1 MIDIDEKYQAI
12 RNHFEKS
19 PADLNLLDRVYE
31 TAKKLH
37 DGQYRK
43 DGSPYILHPI
53 EVANIL
59 ANLDF
64 NVDVVCA
71 GLLQDVVE
79 DCGYTLQEIKDNFN
93 ENIAQMVDCV
103 SAIDKTKYQFDENDI
118 FEDKEFIKSSAEE
131 QTFKKLIAIGKK
143 NPMGFAIKFADR
155 LHNLR
160 TIEIFDYN
168 KQLEKVRESERWIIP
183 IAEKLNS
190 EHFYREIKNECF
202 KIVNRYSAKTFL
214 EHYNIYHETN
224 KNNITAL
231 KNALNEA
238 FINTTINEIKIKN
251 VREYKV
257 YSDLETIFPNENI
270 GKVSQGQILKVTNY
284 NIYCLYSKGDDKQAI
299 DDVLRIIN
307 KKLSDKIKIIDVKI
321 GRFTHKLYFK
331 LKDNLRNMY
340 NLYIMSKNAYT
351 LQKIGTLDGQ
361 VDNLI
366 DDENL
371 DYLSTKTMKVKT
383 RSGEVKFVPENST
396 VLDFAFKLHQDLGF
410 GFKYAIVNDSKTKQP
425 PYLKLNSG
433 DKVEIFVDRD
443 SNGNIQNRAQ
453 LKWLAYVNT
462 ELAKKNLIKFFEKR
476 LKK

>member
-1 MIDIDEKYQAI
+1 MIDIDKRYQEI
-12 RNHFEKS
+12 RKHFEKN
-19 PADLNLLDRVYE
+19 PADLNLLDRVFY
-31 TAKKLH
+31 TAKTLH
-37 DGQYRK
+37 NGQLRK
-43 DGSPYILHPI
+43 DGTPYITHPI
-53 EVANIL
+53 EVALIL

-71 GLLQDVVE
+71 GLLHDVVE

-103 SAIDKTKYQFDENDI
+103 SAIDNTKYKFDENDI
-118 FEDKEFIKSSAEE
+118 FEDENFVKSSAEE

-160 TIEIFDYN
+160 TIDCFDYN
-168 KQLEKVRESERWIIP
+168 KQLEKVRESEHWIIP

-190 EHFYREIKNECF
+190 EHFYRELKNECF
-202 KIVNRYSAKTFL
+202 KIVNKYSAKTFL
-214 EHYNIYHETN
+214 EHYKIYHETN
-224 KNNITAL
+224 KSNIDDL
-231 KNALNEA
+231 KNTLNIA
-238 FINTTINEIKIKN
+238 FANSCIKEIKIKN

-257 YSDLETIFPNENI
+257 YSDLEAIFPNENI

-284 NIYCLYSKGDDKQAI
+284 NIYCLFNNEDNKTAI
-299 DDVLRIIN
+299 DQVLHILN
-307 KKLSDKIKIIDVKI
+307 KYLIDRIKIIDVKI
-321 GRFTHKLYFK
+321 GRFTHKIYFQ
-331 LKDNLRNMY
+331 LEDNIRNKY
-340 NLYIMSKNAYT
+340 NLYIMNKNAYT

-361 VDNLI
+361 AENLI

-371 DYLSTKTMKVKT
+371 DYLSAKYIKVKT
-383 RSGEVKFVPENST
+383 RSGEVMFIPENST

-425 PYLKLNSG
+425 PFVKLNEG

-443 SNGNIQNRAQ
+443 DKGVIHNKAQ

-462 ELAKKNLIKFFEKR
+462 ELAKKSLIKYFEKII
-476 LKK
+476 KK